1 MNQAHSAENLT
12 NARSHD
18 LWKTIGFSIASV
30 GLFAVTWFGPP
41 LAPLTAA
48 GAVGA
53 GTTAFGSGLATQ
65 HGDSNKKIKD
75 YQSSLLSYAKVVEHD
90 MKATQK
96 MMDFFQQAEQMLTE
110 ERPFDKDRWQ
120 DMIKYLRTTHLF
132 NDT

>member
-1 MNQAHSAENLT
+1 MNQAHNAENLS

-18 LWKTIGFSIASV
+18 VWKTIGFSIASV

-53 GTTAFGSGLATQ
+53 GTTAFGSGRAIQ
-65 HGDSNKKIKD
+65 HGDSIQKIKD
-75 YQSSLLSYAKVVEHD
+75 YETSLHSYAKVVEHD

-110 ERPFDKDRWQ
+110 ERPFNKEKW
-120 DMIKYLRTTHLF
+120 
-132 NDT
+132 